1 MSMLDLKITCSY
13 KAVNM
18 GRSYK
23 KCKVR
28 RGMLFYHLVQSHKNN
43 LRRKIKY
50 PNKCDKIDKVLLKV
64 CDRMLNN
71 TRSEKVKRQRNNS
84 KVPCRIIS
92 VVSLEII
99 KNLCVPIMEDWKEE
113 NVATYD
119 PWKSTEDRNI
129 IRSLVGSTKAERKQS
144 RFAERQRIQNLEK
157 RSILNSNQKTN
168 FIYKT
173 SKKVV
178 DITQVLDDL
187 KRLYLNNFEDTDI
200 STLENININKLSISN
215 IDKKNTCVGK
225 DDKAGVIEQELVQK
239 FKKLMLYHFTK

>member
-23 KCKVR
+23 KCEVR
-28 RGMLFYHLVQSHKNN
+28 RDMLFYRLVQSRKNN
-43 LRRKIKY
+43 LWRKMKY
-50 PNKCDKIDKVLLKV
+50 PNKCHKIDKVLLK
-64 CDRMLNN
+64 DRMLNN

-92 VVSLEII
+92 VVSLETI

-119 PWKSTEDRNI
+119 SWKSTKDRNI
-129 IRSLVGSTKAERKQS
+129 IQSLVGGTKAERKQF
-144 RFAERQRIQNLEK
+144 RLAEQQRIQNLEK
-157 RSILNSNQKTN
+157 RGISNSNQKAS

-178 DITQVLDDL
+178 DITQVVDDL
-187 KRLYLNNFEDTDI
+187 KRLYLNNFKNIDV
-200 STLENININKLSISN
+200 STLESIDINKLSISN
-215 IDKKNTCVGK
+215 IDKKNTSVGK

>member
-50 PNKCDKIDKVLLKV
+50 PNKCDKIDK
-64 CDRMLNN
+64 DRMLNN

>member
-50 PNKCDKIDKVLLKV
+50 PNKCDKIDKVLLK
-64 CDRMLNN
+64 DRMLNN

>member
-28 RGMLFYHLVQSHKNN
+28 RGMLFYHLVQSRKNN
-43 LRRKIKY
+43 LWRKIKY
-50 PNKCDKIDKVLLKV
+50 PNKCDKIDKVLLK
-64 CDRMLNN
+64 DRMLNN
-71 TRSEKVKRQRNNS
+71 TRSEKVKRQRNNFQ
-84 KVPCRIIS
+84 VPCRIIS
-92 VVSLEII
+92 IVSLETI

-119 PWKSTEDRNI
+119 PWKSIEDRNI
-129 IRSLVGSTKAERKQS
+129 IRSLVGGTKAERKQS
-144 RFAERQRIQNLEK
+144 RLAERQRIQNFEE
-157 RSILNSNQKTN
+157 RSMLNSNQKTS
-168 FIYKT
+168 FVYKT

-178 DITQVLDDL
+178 DITQVVDDL
-187 KRLYLNNFEDTDI
+187 KRLYLNNFKDIDI
-200 STLENININKLSISN
+200 STLQNININKLSISN

>member
-13 KAVNM
+13 KTVNM

-28 RGMLFYHLVQSHKNN
+28 RGMLFYHLVQSRKNN
-43 LRRKIKY
+43 LWRKIKY
-50 PNKCDKIDKVLLKV
+50 PNKCDKINKALLK
-64 CDRMLNN
+64 DRTLNN
-71 TRSEKVKRQRNNS
+71 TRSEKVKRQPNNS

-92 VVSLEII
+92 VVSLETV
-99 KNLCVPIMEDWKEE
+99 KNLCVPRMEDWKEE
-113 NVATYD
+113 NVAIYD
-119 PWKSTEDRNI
+119 PWRSTEDRNI
-129 IRSLVGSTKAERKQS
+129 IRSLVGGTKAEKKQF
-144 RFAERQRIQNLEK
+144 RLAERQRIQSLEK
-157 RSILNSNQKTN
+157 RGILNSNQKTS

-178 DITQVLDDL
+178 DITQVVDDL
-187 KRLYLNNFEDTDI
+187 KRLYLNNLKNIDI
-200 STLENININKLSISN
+200 STLENIDIKKLSISN
-215 IDKKNTCVGK
+215 IDKKNTSVGK